1 MTDFWDTDLRVRLD
15 AALQARS
22 EQQRGRLFEDLI
34 CQMFGSIAGMSVVA
48 RNVFTAGR
56 SQEIDMLVAHRSRQS
71 GISFL
76 PGFIL
81 VECKN
86 WSWPVS
92 SMEVAW
98 FDRKVRQRG
107 IDLGILV
114 AVQGVTGDQRER
126 TFAHEIIAWAL
137 AERRRLLV
145 ITSAELT
152 RLRNGKDLV
161 ELIWAKLA
169 SLHGGGMSLPR

>member
-1 MTDFWDTDLRVRLD
+1 MSDFWDTDLRVRLD
-15 AALQARS
+15 AARQARS

-56 SQEIDMLVAHRSRQS
+56 SQEVDILIAHESRQS

-76 PGFIL
+76 PDFIL

-98 FDRKVRQRG
+98 FDRKVKQRG
-107 IDLGILV
+107 LDFGILV
-114 AVQGVTGDQRER
+114 APQGVTGDQRER

-137 AERRRLLV
+137 AERRRLVV
-145 ITSAELT
+145 ITSIDLA
-152 RLRNGKDLV
+152 RLRSGEEVVDLV
-161 ELIWAKLA
+161 WAKLA
-169 SLHGGGMSLPR
+169 LLHAGGMSL